1 MPVEPRPVG
10 SPTSPGGLPAVLAA
24 LGLLLAFA
32 STALAQPEV
41 AGLQFLRATQQ
52 ADGGWTSGVVRRSEA
67 TAAALAAFARL
78 ASGEVARRAAAAGF
92 LNASPVADQDD
103 LAHRLAALAAE
114 PGDVVALATAL
125 VAAADPK
132 GGWGLAA
139 DFTAEPLATALALQA
154 LVGRPEASD
163 ELLSRGLLRLLAVQ
177 ASDGGF
183 PCVAGSTSEEE
194 SDVFCTARALAAM
207 LPFRV
212 RFQLEDE
219 IDEAVA
225 FLAGR
230 QNPDGSFG
238 PPGPDRL
245 IASAL
250 AAQALAAV
258 PAFGQE
264 VGLVTA
270 HLTGQQL
277 PNGSWQGD
285 AFTTARV
292 LLALQA
298 LSEVP
303 FCGDG
308 LVNLPWEACDGQV
321 PAGLS
326 CEGLGLGPGTLA
338 CSSQCTLVTS
348 ACEAAPTCGD
358 GVRNQ
363 LFEICDGSDLGG
375 ESCVSQGYSAGNLA
389 CDASCGAFDNSAC
402 TSTPACGDGLIN
414 QPSEECDFPDLGGL
428 TCDAL
433 GLGTGLLG
441 CGSTCEL
448 DIAACDAPATVI
460 DHKGKEF
467 LIGFLPSPI
476 NTVFSYF
483 LVTSEVPTTVRVE
496 QPVNSPFLPYTETIT
511 PGTAKRLTVR
521 SNAATDWVP
530 GQARNNAVRLSADA
544 DISVT
549 MINQYFF
556 GGGNDGSVAL
566 PVDALGTEYLVT
578 TMTGSAIVPQDRPQF
593 LVVATVDDTTVTI
606 TPKAALKQPAPG
618 APAPAEVPFTITLD
632 RGFGYLAQGLDQGS
646 DLTGSR
652 VVSDQPVLVVNGNI
666 CANVPVATPFC
677 DPIFEVALPLPL
689 WGTSA
694 LAAGVPFR
702 LGGSYYRVLAAADE
716 TVVTLDGVPQGEL
729 DSGQFLQIGPL
740 AGDHLFAANGPILV
754 TQLMT
759 GTQSP
764 GASLGDPSMLTL
776 LPSELFLESYS
787 LATGTPGYLNFFTLL
802 TPTGAIGSVRLDGA
816 VVPAASF
823 QPIGATGFSAA
834 RLAVADGTHR
844 TSSPEP
850 HGLIAAG
857 FAQDDSYLFGGG
869 LRQVTLHPY
878 CGDDLAN
885 RDEEEC
891 DGADLRGESCS
902 SLGFTSG
909 ALACAADCRFDL
921 ATCDNLGDE
930 DGDDDGFPAVD
941 DCDDGDPNVHP
952 GQTEIPGN
960 GIDDD
965 CNPGTPD
972 TVPAGATSCRLLP
985 SALTYL
991 STERV
996 AMTGE
1001 VTNTSN
1007 LSTLTG
1013 LTLALEARNGA
1024 NELVFL
1030 ESRVLPTL
1038 PPGARHSA
1046 SFGFEALGLAAGSY
1060 QAFFTVGSSVTAL
1073 SQCSVSFEIESS
1085 AGSGAGLSGELSLD
1099 PVEVEAGELVTA
1111 SYTVTND
1118 GNTELAGLLLEVLL
1132 VHPDTGAMLASAS
1145 EGITLAA
1152 GASHSASPGLS
1163 TQGLATQGLAAG
1175 SYLVVLAA
1183 ELPVTAVRVTLD
1195 SEALAVTVSNLPPD
1209 CSKAKATPVRLW
1221 PPNHQMVP
1229 IGIEGLT
1236 DPEGEPVK
1244 WVVTAA
1250 YQDEPTRGGGTGNHC
1265 PDATGVGTATV
1276 SVRAERQGGGDS
1288 RMYRLSFTAFDANGG
1303 TCEGEVRVCVPK
1315 SQGGGHGQCIDQG
1328 PLFDSTVCP

>member
-1 MPVEPRPVG
+1 MPVQPRPVG
-10 SPTSPGGLPAVLAA
+10 SPTRPGGLSAVLAA

-32 STALAQPEV
+32 SSALAQPEV

-52 ADGGWTSGVVRRSEA
+52 PDGGWASGVVRRSEA
-67 TAAALAAFARL
+67 TVAALAAFARL
-78 ASGEVARRAAAAGF
+78 APGEVAVRAAAAGL

-114 PGDVVALATAL
+114 PGDDAALAVAL

-139 DFTAEPLATALALQA
+139 DFAAEPLATALALQA
-154 LVGRPEASD
+154 LAGRPEASD
-163 ELLSRGLLRLLAVQ
+163 ELLSRGLLRLLALQ

-183 PCVAGSTSEEE
+183 PCVVGSTSADE
-194 SDVFCTARALAAM
+194 SDVFCTARALAAL

-212 RFQLEDE
+212 RFQLDDE
-219 IDEAVA
+219 IGGAVA
-225 FLAGR
+225 FLASR
-230 QNPDGSFG
+230 RNSDGSFG
-238 PPGPDRL
+238 PPGATRL
-245 IASAL
+245 HASAL

-258 PAFGQE
+258 PALGQE
-264 VGLVTA
+264 IGLVTA
-270 HLTGQQL
+270 YLTGQQL
-277 PNGSWQGD
+277 PDGSWQGD
-285 AFTTARV
+285 AFTTSHV

-308 LVNLPWEACDGQV
+308 LVNLLSEACDGQV
-321 PAGLS
+321 PAGLT
-326 CEGLGLGPGTLA
+326 CEALGLGPGTLA

-358 GVRNQ
+358 GLRNQ
-363 LFEICDGSDLGG
+363 LFEVCDGSDLGG
-375 ESCVSQGYSAGNLA
+375 ETCVSQGHSAGDLA
-389 CDASCGAFDNSAC
+389 CDASCGAFDVSAC
-402 TSTPACGDGLIN
+402 TLTPACGDGLIN

-441 CGSTCEL
+441 CSPSCQL
-448 DIAACDAPATVI
+448 DIDACEAPATVI

-476 NTVFSYF
+476 NTVSSYF

-511 PGTAKRLTVR
+511 PGTAKRLHVR
-521 SNAATDWVP
+521 SNAATDWIP

-578 TMTGSAIVPQDRPQF
+578 TMTGSTVVPQDRPQF

-606 TPKAALKQPAPG
+606 TPKAALKQPPPAT
-618 APAPAEVPFTITLD
+618 PAPAEVPFTITLD

-652 VVSDQPVLVVNGNI
+652 VVADQPVLVVNGNI
-666 CANVPVATPFC
+666 CANVPVATRFC
-677 DPIFEVALPLPL
+677 DPIFEVALPVPL
-689 WGTSA
+689 WGTTA
-694 LAAGVPFR
+694 LAAAVPFR
-702 LGGSYYRVLAAADE
+702 LGGSYYRILASADD
-716 TVVTLDGVPQGEL
+716 TLVTLDGLPQGEL
-729 DSGQFLQIGPL
+729 DAGQFLEVGPL
-740 AGDHLFAANGPILV
+740 AGDHFFAADQPILV

-759 GTQSP
+759 GSESP
-764 GASLGDPSMLTL
+764 GATLGDPSMMSL

-787 LATGTPGYLNFFTLL
+787 LATGTPGYLNFFTLV
-802 TPTGAIGSVRLDGA
+802 TPSGAVGSLRLDGA

-834 RLAVADGTHR
+834 RLPVTDGTHR
-844 TSSPEP
+844 TSSPQP
-850 HGLIAAG
+850 HGLIASG
-857 FAQDDSYLFGGG
+857 YAQDDSYLFGGG

-878 CGDDLAN
+878 CGDELVN
-885 RDEEEC
+885 RDQEEC
-891 DGADLRGESCS
+891 DGADLAGQSCS

-909 ALACAADCRFDL
+909 ALACAANCRFDL
-921 ATCDNLGDE
+921 GTCDNLGDE

-941 DCDDGDPNVHP
+941 DCDDGDPAVNP

-960 GIDDD
+960 GVDDD

-972 TVPAGATSCRLLP
+972 TVPAGTTSCRLLP

-1001 VTNTSN
+1001 VTNTSEH
-1007 LSTLTG
+1007 STLTG
-1013 LTLALEARNGA
+1013 LGLALEARNGA

-1038 PPGARHSA
+1038 PPGARHST
-1046 SFGFEALGLAAGSY
+1046 SYGFEALGLAAGSY
-1060 QAFFTVGSSVTAL
+1060 QAVFTVSSSATAL

-1085 AGSGAGLSGELSLD
+1085 AGNGAGLEGELSLD
-1099 PVEVEAGELVTA
+1099 PVEVEAGDLVTV
-1111 SYTVTND
+1111 SYTVTNE
-1118 GNTELAGLLLEVLL
+1118 GNAELAGLLLEVLL
-1132 VHPDTGAMLASAS
+1132 VNPDTGAVLASTGEAV
-1145 EGITLAA
+1145 TLLA
-1152 GASHSASPGLS
+1152 GGSHSASPGLD
-1163 TQGLATQGLAAG
+1163 TQGLAAG

-1183 ELPVTAVRVTLD
+1183 ELPVTAARRTLD

-1209 CSKAKATPVRLW
+1209 CSQVKATPPRLW
-1221 PPNHQMVP
+1221 PPNHHLVP
-1229 IGIEGLT
+1229 IGIEGVA
-1236 DPEGEPVK
+1236 DPEDEPLKV
-1244 WVVTAA
+1244 VVTAV
-1250 YQDEPTRGGGTGNHC
+1250 YQDEPTRGQGTGDHC
-1265 PDATGVGTATV
+1265 PDATGVGTETAR
-1276 SVRAERQGGGDS
+1276 VRAERRGGGDG
-1288 RMYRLSFTAFDANGG
+1288 RVYHLSFTAFDASGG
-1303 TCEGEVRVCVPK
+1303 TCDGEVTVCVPK
-1315 SQGGGHGQCIDQG
+1315 SQGGAHGNCVDQG